1 MPQTPAPFS
10 RPGVSPEPRAEPCS
24 FPLNNRL
31 LTHIKGKLARREG
44 VGERKMCAC
53 LLVVGS
59 DSSKGRA
66 MFDGIII
73 K

>member
-1 MPQTPAPFS
+1 MSDTSAFLQAW
-10 RPGVSPEPRAEPCS
+10 RAPEPRAEPCS

-31 LTHIKGKLARREG
+31 LTHIKGGGEEG
-44 VGERKMCAC
+44 GRGERKMGAC

-59 DSSKGRA
+59 GSSKGRV